1 MLLRTVK
8 LSHGMTTKSLFK
20 IFFIIYINCILFYV
34 KTADLSENISEDAFN
49 YSEYFNERTEIVDF
63 NQSLDLFNVTS
74 NITLSNLTDENN
86 SSHSDLVVTEE
97 EKTDVNQN
105 YLSFTTSDED
115 ICSCDLNANVCD
127 INCCCDADC
136 SEEDIKVFS
145 RCHFQPLVPDPN
157 YCYQKDIIFRNNTV
171 YKMQKDPESSLF
183 CIIHDNLKRHL
194 QFKEL
199 PTIKSHRDLDLLLK
213 YQSKYINSW
222 TDDQKP
228 VESVFKEMKAGSPLY
243 IDSTSEEFKISKI
256 SWSLP
261 SSCFTRM
268 CSCSHEIKYLED
280 FDSFCSRQIHN
291 LKDECEKNKYFSA
304 ESYSNFCIK
313 SGSILQDF
321 HTRLKDL
328 ISHTKEMNSDNELY
342 QQANSL
348 CVRNSPFKP
357 KYLVQKNI
365 CSQVVRSVYFTV
377 IHNGFSGIHNI
388 NVYFEYTD
396 LDTQTEAFLQHF
408 SVIFKWNNITNTRK
422 RSGNPGY
429 QVGLPILVGTNTTA
443 IELDDTF
450 EIQIESNGLSVL
462 DKDENSLC
470 SNNRRSVKFGKN
482 LKTSC
487 IFTFSKLNC
496 KDLQEQIENILLGS
510 TKKKVFIGVFG
521 NANESNI
528 DDWIEAYHEYSE
540 ISHSNKS
547 CPVTTDLRINVV
559 YAAVGTVVNPQFKI
573 LGVGYHYE
581 KPEMVNLPCSPCPS
595 LKLSTSVS
603 FFDVTEPAIPHY
615 PKVPSIKA
623 NLPNDFFYP
632 FLYGTGIKHTYNI
645 NLVIFLFISLLAI

>member
-1 MLLRTVK
+1 MLLRTIN
-8 LSHGMTTKSLFK
+8 LFHNMITKSLFK
-20 IFFIIYINCILFYV
+20 VFIIIYILCILYV
-34 KTADLSENISEDAFN
+34 KTADLSENTSEGAFN
-49 YSEYFNERTEIVDF
+49 YSEYFNDKSTDIENFD
-63 NQSLDLFNVTS
+63 QSLDLFNVTS
-74 NITLSNLTDENN
+74 NVTMSNLTNEYN
-86 SSHSDLVVTEE
+86 SSNSDLIVSEE
-97 EKTDVNQN
+97 EKTNVNQN

-115 ICSCDLNANVCD
+115 ICSCDLNTNICD

-183 CIIHDNLKRHL
+183 CIIHDNLKQHL

-199 PTIKSHRDLDLLLK
+199 PIIKSHRDLVFLLK

-222 TDDQKP
+222 VEDQKP
-228 VESVFKEMKAGSPLY
+228 LESTFKEMKAGSPLY
-243 IDSTSEEFKISKI
+243 TDSTSEEFKISKI
-256 SWSLP
+256 PWSIP
-261 SSCFTRM
+261 SSCFTRL

-291 LKDECEKNKYFSA
+291 LKSECEKNKYFSA

-313 SGSILQDF
+313 SESILLNF

-342 QQANSL
+342 QANSL
-348 CVRNSPFKP
+348 CVRNSHFTP
-357 KYLVQKNI
+357 KYSAEKNT
-365 CSQVVRSVYFTV
+365 CSKVVRSVHFTV
-377 IHNGFSGIHNI
+377 NHNGLSGIHNI
-388 NVYFEYTD
+388 DVNFEYTD
-396 LDTQTEAFLQHF
+396 IDSQTEAFLQHF
-408 SVIFKWNNITNTRK
+408 SVIFKWNNITETRK

-443 IELDDTF
+443 IELDNTF
-450 EIQIESNGLSVL
+450 EIQTESNGLSVL
-462 DKDENSLC
+462 DKEQNSLC
-470 SNNRRSVKFGKN
+470 NNNRRSVKFGKN

-487 IFTFSKLNC
+487 IFTFSKLIC
-496 KDLQEQIENILLGS
+496 KDLQEEIENILLGS

-540 ISHSNKS
+540 ISHLNKS
-547 CPVTTDLRINVV
+547 CSVFTDLRINVV

-573 LGVGYHYE
+573 LGVGYHYG
-581 KPEMVNLPCSPCPS
+581 KPEMIKLPCSPCPN
-595 LKLSTSVS
+595 LKLSTAVS

-615 PKVPSIKA
+615 PKIPSIKA

-632 FLYGTGIKHTYNI
+632 FLFGKGIKHGYNI
-645 NLVIFLFISLLAI
+645 NLIIFLFILLLSI